1 MSKLNNWKSS
11 EGANLLSRNP
21 RTSPHGALLAA
32 NTRAQAE
39 IGMPSDSARQDV
51 RGQTLRLLRMQQN
64 WDAAS
69 LATQACISLRQLY
82 QLESGETTLFYSPSL
97 RNQAGRRVTA
107 LLGAKWDEL
116 GQAPSPAPTTGAQDK
131 ALKLVQSPTASV
143 APAVP
148 SATEQ
153 PLAKFEPEPVAPAAM
168 PIPTQVQAQWMPVGL
183 DKPAVDTVLEL
194 PAVTAQIRVSK
205 AEAPAAA
212 LAPRLHP
219 LWTLTG
225 WLVSAVSGAGTGW
238 VLATRWG
245 VRLSLNV

>member
-1 MSKLNNWKSS
+1 MSKLNNWTSS

-64 WDAAS
+64 WDAAV

-82 QLESGETTLFYSPSL
+82 QLENGETTLFYSPSL

-116 GQAPSPAPTTGAQDK
+116 GQAPAPAPAAAVQDK
-131 ALKLVQSPTASV
+131 ALKLVQPQPAAV
-143 APAVP
+143 EMAPA
-148 SATEQ
+148 S
-153 PLAKFEPEPVAPAAM
+153 APA
-168 PIPTQVQAQWMPVGL
+168 PVSFQTQAPAEVQTPVQTERMPVGL
-183 DKPAVDTVLEL
+183 DKPAVDTVVEP
-194 PAVTAQIRVSK
+194 PAVTAKLNAPESEL
-205 AEAPAAA
+205 AAAAPAKG
-212 LAPRLHP
+212 LHP
-219 LWTLTG
+219 IWTLTG
-225 WLVSAVSGAGTGW
+225 WLVSALSGAGTGW
-238 VLATRWG
+238 LLATEWG

>member
-1 MSKLNNWKSS
+1 MSKLNNWTSS

-39 IGMPSDSARQDV
+39 IGMPSDGARQDV

-64 WDAAS
+64 WDAAV

-82 QLESGETTLFYSPSL
+82 QLENGETTLFYSQSL

-116 GQAPSPAPTTGAQDK
+116 GQAPAPAPAAAVQDK
-131 ALKLVQSPTASV
+131 ALKLVQPQLAAVETAS
-143 APAVP
+143 
-148 SATEQ
+148 
-153 PLAKFEPEPVAPAAM
+153 APAAVLFQA
-168 PIPTQVQAQWMPVGL
+168 PAPAEVQTPVQTERMPVGL
-183 DKPAVDTVLEL
+183 DKPAVDTVVEP
-194 PAVTAQIRVSK
+194 PAVTAQLH
-205 AEAPAAA
+205 APEPELPAAA
-212 LAPRLHP
+212 PAKRLHP
-219 LWTLTG
+219 IWTLTG
-225 WLVSAVSGAGTGW
+225 WLVSALSGAGTGW
-238 VLATRWG
+238 LLATEWG